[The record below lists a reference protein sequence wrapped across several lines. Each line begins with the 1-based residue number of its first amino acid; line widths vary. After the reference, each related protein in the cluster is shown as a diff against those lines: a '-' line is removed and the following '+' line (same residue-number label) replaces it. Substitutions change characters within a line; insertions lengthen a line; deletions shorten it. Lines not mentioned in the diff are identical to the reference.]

1 MNTTQTSPISLLPI
15 LTQDLVVSDGQHW
28 IRASALARHLGQP
41 IDHVHLMIEAL
52 RQTLSEAW
60 WLRHVRQEGLDV
72 RLSRD
77 GVAMLPLD
85 TLSGLRL
92 KALCLTAF
100 EAKPLGDWH
109 EDRPEHGGAE
119 EPDEVVA
126 ARRPGHG
133 SSWHAHSGEDPESSA
148 TQPTS
153 GPGSLIPVPF
163 QGATLFVVE
172 HAGEPYTPMRPIVEG
187 MGLDWK
193 SQYRRLTNDTNRWGV
208 VMMTIPS
215 QGGLQETLCIPQ
227 RKVAGWL
234 MTIEARRVRPELRA
248 KVRAYQNE
256 CDEVLWRHWM
266 RGRGQ
271 RASAPPSRPETAR
284 GEFSL
289 DERLFT
295 RLYYALDRRL
305 GPAAVLW
312 YLLSAGALEQWVTAS
327 VREIAKG
334 VGQAVNPTTVHK
346 YSHVLNRAGL
356 IEMADSR
363 YRVVELALRQILAN
377 VPEGHDLRP
386 GLLNEILLALPDGTD
401 TWH

>member
-28 IRASALARHLGQP
+28 ISASALARHLGQP
-41 IDHVHLMIEAL
+41 IGHVHLMIKAL

-100 EAKPLGDWH
+100 EAKPLSDWH
-109 EDRPEHGGAE
+109 EDRPEPDGAE
-119 EPDEVVA
+119 EPDEVVG
-126 ARRPGHG
+126 ARRPGARQ
-133 SSWHAHSGEDPESSA
+133 SWHAHSGEDPESS
-148 TQPTS
+148 PTLSAS

-193 SQYRRLTNDTNRWGV
+193 SQYRRLTNDKNRWGV

-215 QGGLQETLCIPQ
+215 QGGLQETLCILL

-256 CDEVLWRHWM
+256 CDEVLWRHWTQ
-266 RGRGQ
+266 GRGQ
-271 RASAPPSRPETAR
+271 RASAPPSRSGLAR
-284 GEFSL
+284 SEFSL

-312 YLLSAGALEQWVTAS
+312 YLLSSGALEHWVEAS

-334 VGQAVNPTTVHK
+334 VGRAVNPTTVHK

-363 YRVVELALRQILAN
+363 YRVVELALRQILAS
-377 VPEGHDLRP
+377 VPEDHDLRP

>member
-15 LTQDLVVSDGQHW
+15 LTQDLVVSDGQRW

-41 IDHVHLMIEAL
+41 IDHVHLKIEAL

-60 WLRHVRQEGLDV
+60 WLRHVQQEGLDV

-85 TLSGLRL
+85 THSGLRL
-92 KALCLTAF
+92 KALCLMAF
-100 EAKPLGDWH
+100 EATPLGDWH
-109 EDRPEHGGAE
+109 EDPTEPGVPEE
-119 EPDEVVA
+119 SDEVVG
-126 ARRPGHG
+126 ARRPGAG
-133 SSWHAHSGEDPESSA
+133 QSWHAHQGEDPQSRA
-148 TQPTS
+148 TLPTS

-163 QGATLFVVE
+163 QGTMLFVVE
-172 HAGEPYTPMRPIVEG
+172 HAGQPYTPMRPIVEG

-193 SQYRRLTNDTNRWGV
+193 SQYRRLTDDKNRWGV

-215 QGGLQETLCIPQ
+215 KGGFQETLCIPL
-227 RKVAGWL
+227 RKVTGWL
-234 MTIEARRVRPELRA
+234 MTIETRRIRPELRA
-248 KVRAYQNE
+248 NVRAYQNE
-256 CDEVLWRHWM
+256 CDGVLWRHWTQ
-266 RGRGQ
+266 GRGQ
-271 RASAPPSRPETAR
+271 QPAPLPRSGSAQA
-284 GEFSL
+284 EFSL

-334 VGQAVNPTTVHK
+334 VGRAVNPTTVHK

-363 YRVVELALRQILAN
+363 YRVVELALRQILAS
-377 VPEGHDLRP
+377 VPEDDDLRP

>member
-85 TLSGLRL
+85 TLSGLRF

-109 EDRPEHGGAE
+109 EDRPEPGGVE

-133 SSWHAHSGEDPESSA
+133 SSWHAHSGEDAESSA

-172 HAGEPYTPMRPIVEG
+172 HAGEPYTPMRLIVEG

-234 MTIEARRVRPELRA
+234 MTIEAKRVRPELRA

-256 CDEVLWRHWM
+256 CDEVLWRHWTQ
-266 RGRGQ
+266 GRGQ
-271 RASAPPSRPETAR
+271 RASAPPSRSGLAR
-284 GEFSL
+284 PEFSL

-334 VGQAVNPTTVHK
+334 VGRAVNPTTVHK

-363 YRVVELALRQILAN
+363 YRVVELALRQILAS
-377 VPEGHDLRP
+377 VPEAHDLRP

>member
-15 LTQDLVVSDGQHW
+15 LTQDLVVSDGQRW

-41 IDHVHLMIEAL
+41 IDQVHLKIEAL

-85 TLSGLRL
+85 THSGLRL

-100 EAKPLGDWH
+100 EATQQGDWH
-109 EDRPEHGGAE
+109 EDPTEPGVPEGS
-119 EPDEVVA
+119 DEVVG
-126 ARRPGHG
+126 ARRPGAG
-133 SSWHAHSGEDPESSA
+133 QSWHAHPGEDPESRA
-148 TQPTS
+148 TLPNS
-153 GPGSLIPVPF
+153 GLGSLIPVPF

-172 HAGEPYTPMRPIVEG
+172 HAGEPFTPMRPIVEG

-193 SQYRRLTNDTNRWGV
+193 SQYVKIVERFMSCMVVITMQLPGDTQR
-208 VMMTIPS
+208 
-215 QGGLQETLCIPQ
+215 
-227 RKVAGWL
+227 RKVLCLPVRKLTGWL
-234 MTIEARRVRPELRA
+234 MSLHPNKVRPELRA
-248 KVRAYQNE
+248 NVRAYQNE
-256 CDEVLWRHWM
+256 CDEVLWRHWTQ
-266 RGRGQ
+266 GRGQ
-271 RASAPPSRPETAR
+271 QPAPLPRSGSAQA
-284 GEFSL
+284 EFSL

-312 YLLSAGALEQWVTAS
+312 YLLSAGALEHWVTAS

-334 VGQAVNPTTVHK
+334 VGRAVNPTTVHK

-363 YRVVELALRQILAN
+363 YRVVELALRQILAS
-377 VPEGHDLRP
+377 VPEDHDLRP

>member
-60 WLRHVRQEGLDV
+60 WLRHVRQEVLDV

-109 EDRPEHGGAE
+109 EDRPEPDGAE
-119 EPDEVVA
+119 EPDEVVG
-126 ARRPGHG
+126 ARRPGARQ
-133 SSWHAHSGEDPESSA
+133 SWHAHSGEDPESSP
-148 TQPTS
+148 TLPTS
-153 GPGSLIPVPF
+153 APGSLIPVPF
-163 QGATLFVVE
+163 QGTTLFVVE
-172 HAGEPYTPMRPIVEG
+172 RAGEPYTPMRPIVEG

-193 SQYRRLTNDTNRWGV
+193 SQYRRLTDDTNRWGV

-248 KVRAYQNE
+248 NVRAYQNE
-256 CDEVLWRHWM
+256 CDEVLWRHWTQ
-266 RGRGQ
+266 GRGQ
-271 RASAPPSRPETAR
+271 QPAPLPRSGSAQA
-284 GEFSL
+284 EFSL

-312 YLLSAGALEQWVTAS
+312 YLLSAGALEHWVEAS

-334 VGQAVNPTTVHK
+334 VGRAVNPTTVHK

-377 VPEGHDLRP
+377 VPEDHDLRP